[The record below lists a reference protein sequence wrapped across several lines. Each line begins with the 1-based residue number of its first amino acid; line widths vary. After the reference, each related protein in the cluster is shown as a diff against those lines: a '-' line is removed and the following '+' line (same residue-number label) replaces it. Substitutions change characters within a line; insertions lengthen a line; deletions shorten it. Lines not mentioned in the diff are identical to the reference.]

1 MTPWAAVAESPKC
14 VTCANSPYLFS
25 AICFAINQKPD
36 NVGFSKDGT
45 LKMFDF
51 GLAKEEKSM
60 DGDDYGTYKMTGQ
73 TGSRRYMAP
82 EGRLP
87 VDKNIV
93 YNVGV

>member
-1 MTPWAAVAESPKC
+1 
-14 VTCANSPYLFS
+14 
-25 AICFAINQKPD
+25 
-36 NVGFSKDGT
+36 
-45 LKMFDF
+45 MFDF

-87 VDKNIV
+87 VDKNTV
-93 YNVGV
+93 YSVGV